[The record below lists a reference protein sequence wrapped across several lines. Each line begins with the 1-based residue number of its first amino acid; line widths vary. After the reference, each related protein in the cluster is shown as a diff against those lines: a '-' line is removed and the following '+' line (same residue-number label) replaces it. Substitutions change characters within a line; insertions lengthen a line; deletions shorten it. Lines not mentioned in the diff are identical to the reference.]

1 LPGPHFLRLR
11 FAGKLAANEE
21 WTDANFEGAAMRD
34 LIANPHRGSGLAT
47 IPGLPD
53 GPVST
58 DIDAARALFSKC
70 PASAGTPLCAMPALA
85 AAAGVGRIEIKDE
98 RNRMGL
104 GSFKALGA
112 AYAIAKMAMA
122 RAGGDAV
129 AARNALHDV
138 TFVCASAGNHG
149 LSVAAGARLFGARA
163 VIYLAET
170 VPDGFVARLEA
181 KGATVMREG
190 ADYDASMAAA
200 LAAAEANGWFL
211 LSDSSWEGYSTP
223 ARDVMEGYLIM
234 AGEVADE
241 IDAAPSHIFLQAGV
255 GGLAAAC
262 TAAARAIWG
271 GAPII
276 TIVEP
281 DRAPALME
289 SIRAG
294 RPVHAG
300 GPDSNMGRLDCKEP
314 SHLALACLA
323 RDADFFMTI
332 TDEEADAGVVTLADH
347 GMETTPSG
355 VAGIAGLLHLASEA
369 RDRLGIDARS
379 DVLAYVSEGP
389 VDGGA

>member
-1 LPGPHFLRLR
+1 
-11 FAGKLAANEE
+11 
-21 WTDANFEGAAMRD
+21 MRE
-34 LIANPHRGSGLAT
+34 LIANPYRGRGLAT

-53 GPVST
+53 EPVST
-58 DIDAARALFSKC
+58 DIDTARALFSKC
-70 PASAGTPLCAMPALA
+70 PAAERTPLRAALTLA
-85 AAAGVGRIEIKDE
+85 EEIGVGRIDLKDE

-112 AYAIAKMAMA
+112 AYAIAKMAMV
-122 RAGGDAV
+122 RASGDAV
-129 AARNALHDV
+129 AARNALHDT

-149 LSVAAGARLFGARA
+149 LSVAAGARLFGAKA
-163 VIYLAET
+163 VIYIAET
-170 VPDGFVARLEA
+170 VPEGFAARLEA
-181 KGATVMREG
+181 KGATVIREG

-200 LAAAEANGWFL
+200 LAAGSANGWFL
-211 LSDSSWEGYSTP
+211 LSDSSWDGYWAP

-234 AGEVADE
+234 AGEVADA
-241 IDAAPSHIFLQAGV
+241 IDDPPTHIFLQAGV

-262 TAAARAIWG
+262 TAAARTIWG
-271 GAPII
+271 DAPVI

-281 DRAPALME
+281 DRAPALQE

-323 RDADFFMTI
+323 RKADFFMTI
-332 TDEEADAGVVTLADH
+332 ADDEADSAVATLAGH

-355 VAGIAGLLHLASEA
+355 VAGIAGLLHLAPEV
-369 RDRLGIDARS
+369 RDRLGIDGRS
-379 DVLAYVSEGP
+379 RVLAYVSEGS

>member
-1 LPGPHFLRLR
+1 
-11 FAGKLAANEE
+11 
-21 WTDANFEGAAMRD
+21 MRE
-34 LIANPHRGSGLAT
+34 LIANPHRGGGLAT

-53 GPVST
+53 EPVST

-85 AAAGVGRIEIKDE
+85 AAAGVGRIDLKDE

-122 RAGGDAV
+122 RAGSNAV
-129 AARNALHDV
+129 AARNALHDM

-170 VPDGFVARLEA
+170 VPDGFAARLEA
-181 KGATVMREG
+181 KGATVMRVG

-234 AGEVADE
+234 AGEVADG
-241 IDAAPSHIFLQAGV
+241 IDAPPSHIFLQAGV

-262 TAAARAIWG
+262 TAAARATWG
-271 GAPII
+271 DAPVI

-332 TDEEADAGVVTLADH
+332 TDEEADAAVATLAGH

-355 VAGIAGLLHLASEA
+355 VAGVAGLLHLGSEA

-379 DVLAYVSEGP
+379 SVLAYVSEGP

>member
-1 LPGPHFLRLR
+1 
-11 FAGKLAANEE
+11 
-21 WTDANFEGAAMRD
+21 MRE
-34 LIANPHRGSGLAT
+34 LIANPNRGRGLAT

-53 GPVST
+53 EPVST
-58 DIDAARALFSKC
+58 DIEAARALFSKC
-70 PASAGTPLCAMPALA
+70 PAAERTPLRDMPALA
-85 AAAGVGRIEIKDE
+85 SAAGVGRIDLKDE

-122 RAGGDAV
+122 RAGGNAA
-129 AARNALHDV
+129 AARNALSDM

-149 LSVAAGARLFGARA
+149 LSVASGARLFGAKA

-170 VPDGFVARLEA
+170 VPAGFAARLEA
-181 KGATVMREG
+181 KGATVMRAG

-200 LAAAEANGWFL
+200 LAAAASNGWFL
-211 LSDSSWEGYSTP
+211 LSDSSWEGYSAP
-223 ARDVMEGYLIM
+223 AHDVMEGYLIM

-241 IDAAPSHIFLQAGV
+241 IDEPPTHIFLQAGV

-262 TAAARAIWG
+262 TAAARTIWG
-271 GAPII
+271 DAPVI

-281 DRAPALME
+281 DRAPALLE

-294 RPVHAG
+294 QPVHAG
-300 GPDSNMGRLDCKEP
+300 GPESNMGRLDCKEP

-323 RDADFFMTI
+323 RDADYFMTI
-332 TDEEADAGVVTLADH
+332 TDEEADAAVLTLAGQ

-355 VAGIAGLLHLASEA
+355 VAGIAGLLHLAPEA
-369 RDRLGIDARS
+369 RDTLGIDAWSR
-379 DVLAYVSEGP
+379 VLAYLSEGP
-389 VDGGA
+389 VDGGS